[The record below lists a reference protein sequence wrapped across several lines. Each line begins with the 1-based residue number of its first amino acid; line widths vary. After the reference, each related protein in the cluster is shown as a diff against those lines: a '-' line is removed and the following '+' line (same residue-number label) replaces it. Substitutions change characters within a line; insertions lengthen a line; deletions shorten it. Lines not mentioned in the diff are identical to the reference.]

1 MIRDTRIRAPRPRA
15 TTPGGGALDTIFHV
29 LLIPFVVMASAG
41 LVALALYPTVGAA
54 GRAIQRLDHN
64 LLGDSAAQLR
74 LPTLPERST
83 IYGADG
89 TPLATLFQDENRVF
103 VPLKGINQV
112 TKDAVLAVED
122 HKFYEH
128 GPVDVSS
135 IVRAAIA
142 NLRAGKIV
150 QGGSTITQ
158 QLVKNTE
165 LGPAQT
171 FKRKF
176 QEAQDAIR
184 LERTYTKDQI
194 LELYLNEVY
203 LGHQVYGIGTAA
215 EYYFAT
221 TAARLTA
228 AQAALLAGMISA
240 PVAFDPA
247 KHEAEA
253 LARRNEVL
261 GLMLKYGK
269 ISTAEYATA
278 ITSPIQLSARKRT
291 ANTFGREP
299 YWVAYVVYRFE
310 HDPRFGKTIEDR
322 KRLLFQGGLKIYT
335 TLIPKLQNTARNII
349 KQHLPLAGPKPPA
362 DPQAAMATIVPQTGA
377 IEAMVGGLN
386 YSKLNYDLA
395 WQGRRSTGSAF
406 KAFTLVAAME
416 HGVPPGR
423 VYDSA
428 TPQVVKG
435 CQAGGW
441 NVHNAEPGTGGF
453 MNLWDATAHSVNV
466 VFAQLIRDVGPEN
479 VLNAAAAMG
488 IPREHM
494 VAVCSLTLGTGVGT
508 NPLEMT
514 SGYSTLANDGVHCA
528 PYAISKVLDRNGKVI
543 FQVKPSCHQVI
554 PRDVA
559 AQVTAMLQGVIS
571 HGTGTAAQIG
581 RPEAGKTGTGEDYQD
596 AWFMGYVPQLATG
609 VWVGYSKAE
618 ISMRALRVLGGANA
632 FGGTIAAPIWH
643 DFMLQAVATLR
654 VEGFPNPPPQKS
666 GTVPDVVGLQQS
678 DAENV
683 LTKANFVPQPK
694 QVDSTKPPG
703 TVVSQNPAG
712 GSGAPLGSL
721 VEIDVSNGKTPSS
734 VVPNVIGETQSR
746 AEADLRAAGFK
757 VKVTYAPIVDPSK
770 EGIVL
775 DQSPKPGSKRP
786 QGSTVTIVV
795 GKFLPPPSP

>member
-1 MIRDTRIRAPRPRA
+1 VIRETRIRAPRTRA
-15 TTPGGGALDTIFHV
+15 IAVDGGPLRTVYHA
-29 LLIPFVVMASAG
+29 LLIPFVVALASG
-41 LVALALYPTVGAA
+41 LVALALYPTVATA
-54 GRAIQRLDHN
+54 GKAIQRLDHN
-64 LLGDSAAQLR
+64 LLGNTGTVLR
-74 LPTLPERST
+74 LPALPERST
-83 IYGADG
+83 IYAADG
-89 TPLATLFQDENRVF
+89 SLLATLFQDENRVY
-103 VPLKGINQV
+103 VPLKVINQV
-112 TKDAVLAVED
+112 TKDAVLSVED

-142 NLRAGKIV
+142 NLRAGRIV

-165 LGPAQT
+165 LGSAQT

-194 LELYLNEVY
+194 YELYLNEVY

-221 TAARLTA
+221 TAAKLTA
-228 AQAALLAGMISA
+228 PQAALLAGMISA

-247 KHEAEA
+247 KHQPEA

-269 ISTAEYATA
+269 ISALEYTDA
-278 ITSPIQLSARKRT
+278 ITSPIRTSSKKRT
-291 ANTFGREP
+291 ANTLGPEP

-322 KRLLFQGGLKIYT
+322 KRLLFKGGLKIYT

-349 KQHLPLAGPKPPA
+349 RAHLPFAGPQPPA
-362 DPQAAMATIVPQTGA
+362 DPQGAMATIVPQTGA

-386 YSKLNYDLA
+386 YSKLKYDLA

-416 HGVPPGR
+416 HAVPPGR

-428 TPQVVKG
+428 TPQVVQG

-441 NVHNAEPGTGGF
+441 KVHNAEPGTGGF

-466 VFAQLIRDVGPEN
+466 VFAQLIRDVGPQN
-479 VLNAAAAMG
+479 VLDAAAAMG

-494 VAVCSLTLGTGVGT
+494 QAVCSLTLGTGVGT

-514 SGYSTLANDGVHCA
+514 SAYATLANGGVHCA

-543 FQVKPSCHQVI
+543 FRGRASCKQVI
-554 PRDVA
+554 PPDVA

-571 HGTGTAAQIG
+571 HGTGGAAQIG
-581 RPEAGKTGTGEDYQD
+581 RPEAGKTGTGENYQD
-596 AWFMGYVPQLATG
+596 AWFMGYIPQLCTG
-609 VWVGYSKAE
+609 VWVGYSKQE
-618 ISMRALRVLGGANA
+618 IPMRGLRVLGGANA
-632 FGGTIAAPIWH
+632 FGGTLAAPIWH
-643 DFMLQAVATLR
+643 DFMIQAAANLP
-654 VEGFPNPPPQKS
+654 VEGFPAPPPQKG
-666 GTVPDVVGLQQS
+666 GTVPNVVGMQQA
-678 DAENV
+678 DAEKT
-683 LTKANFVPQPK
+683 LTKANFVPQAK
-694 QVDSTKPPG
+694 QVDSTKPVG
-703 TVVSQNPAG
+703 TVVAQNPGG

-721 VEIDVSNGKTPSS
+721 VEIDVSNGKTPTAI
-734 VVPNVIGETQSR
+734 VPNVIGEKQHR
-746 AEADLRAAGFK
+746 AEADLRAAGFR
-757 VKVTYAPIVDPSK
+757 VNVIYVQVTDPSK
-770 EGIVL
+770 AGIVL
-775 DQSPKPGSKRP
+775 NQRPRGGTKIPKGA
-786 QGSTVTIVV
+786 TVTIWV
-795 GKFLPPPSP
+795 GKLNVPPP